1 MFFKKNNFII
11 YNKHCYL
18 IIHKI
23 MKIKN
28 LFLHKTQHQPLIKF
42 LLILAVF
49 TAYFFYLSIKFD
61 IATSGF
67 VALLTWSF
75 FVLATPIAD
84 AGFLL
89 DFPLRLILGIRML
102 ISEIFVWVV
111 AISTNIVTLI
121 FVPSLYEK
129 TFLTS
134 LLKKIL
140 THPYP
145 YWIIIILSG
154 IGTFLSIR
162 FGDELMDVV
171 SHKERILHHK
181 HGFKLELIIFV
192 TIFVLVI
199 ASYYYLLESLGIVL
213 E

>member
-1 MFFKKNNFII
+1 
-11 YNKHCYL
+11 
-18 IIHKI
+18 

-28 LFLHKTQHQPLIKF
+28 LFLHKTKHQVLFKF
-42 LLILAVF
+42 LALLALF
-49 TAYFFYLSIKFD
+49 AAYFIYLSVKFD
-61 IATSGF
+61 IATGGM

-89 DFPLRLILGIRML
+89 DFPLRLIVGVRMF
-102 ISEIFVWVV
+102 ISEIFVWIV
-111 AISTNIVTLI
+111 AILINVFALI
-121 FVPSLYEK
+121 FVPQDYDK

-134 LLKKIL
+134 LLKKIII
-140 THPYP
+140 TPYP

-162 FGDELMDVV
+162 LGDELLDVV
-171 SHKERILHHK
+171 SHKERALHHK
-181 HGFKLELIIFV
+181 HGFKLEIIVFV
-192 TIFVLVI
+192 GIFTLVVFG
-199 ASYYYLLESLGIVL
+199 YYYLLESLGISIQ